1 MEWYKRV
8 LQNQENLKLKMKLS
22 IAFNIVI
29 RMLLGMAIAFPTH
42 QFVPHIPYGMDDFYP
57 FLARNSTDVLPL
69 STNLTQVINR
79 TLFKF
84 HDSLFN

>member
-1 MEWYKRV
+1 
-8 LQNQENLKLKMKLS
+8 MKLS

-69 STNLTQVINR
+69 STNLTQVING

-84 HDSLFN
+84 KYSLYN